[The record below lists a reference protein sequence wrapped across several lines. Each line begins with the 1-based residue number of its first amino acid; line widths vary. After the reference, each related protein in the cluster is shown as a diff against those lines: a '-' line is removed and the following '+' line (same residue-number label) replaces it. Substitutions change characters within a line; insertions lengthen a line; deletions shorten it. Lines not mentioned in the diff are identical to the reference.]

1 MIKIAKFGG
10 SSVADAEHFKKIKA
24 IVDADP
30 ARRFVVVSACGRRFK
45 GDTKV
50 TDLLYLV
57 NAHVKYHVSCEEL
70 LEDIGQRYF
79 DIADELELTYPIRE
93 EFAAFAERA
102 RSGGYSTEE
111 LVSRGEYFT
120 ARLMAEGM
128 PEKQARAKASK
139 QANEDARF
147 VLPNA
152 CETKMILT
160 MNVRSLRNFFRL
172 RCCNRA
178 QWEIRA
184 VATEMLRLCCEV
196 SPALFRTAGPSCYCG
211 GCTEGKMSCGKAK
224 EVREKF
230 EVIHGETR

>member
-93 EFAAFAERA
+93 EFAAFCRA
-102 RSGGYSTEE
+102 RPLGRLLHRGAREPRRVLHRSPY
-111 LVSRGEYFT
+111 GEYRAYRSWT
-120 ARLMAEGM
+120 PRRLW
-128 PEKQARAKASK
+128 RSI
-139 QANEDARF
+139 
-147 VLPNA
+147 
-152 CETKMILT
+152 TT
-160 MNVRSLRNFFRL
+160 VRS
-172 RCCNRA
+172 A
-178 QWEIRA
+178 
-184 VATEMLRLCCEV
+184 
-196 SPALFRTAGPSCYCG
+196 
-211 GCTEGKMSCGKAK
+211 
-224 EVREKF
+224 
-230 EVIHGETR
+230 